1 MPGYWGSSLDK
12 SAFEMQICPKGAI
25 FGIKKMIARTL
36 STALEAYFKQFPIV
50 FLTGPRQSGKT
61 TLLRSLFPK
70 MPYASLEDPDVR
82 ELALKDP
89 RNFLASYP
97 QGAVLDEVQRAP
109 LLFSY
114 LQGIVDNDPKL
125 RFILSGS
132 QHFLMMKHI
141 NQSLAGR
148 AGVLALLPLSLLELK
163 RAGKM
168 MESPEEQ
175 MFRGMYPRLYAEGG
189 SAQAF
194 YTSYLN
200 TYIERDVRQLQ
211 NIGDLS
217 DFLRFLRLCAGR
229 IGQVLN
235 ISSLASDAGI
245 SPNTAKS
252 WLSVLEASYVCF
264 RLMPH
269 YANFHKRLIKSSK
282 LYFYDTGLA
291 CSLLYIEEARQL
303 TTHFARGQLF
313 ENLIILELLKHRLH
327 RARQPNL
334 YFWRDR
340 HGHEVDCLL
349 DRAGELTPVEIKA
362 GKTFNFSYFDGLN
375 YWLNLSGS
383 PAEKAWLIYAGE
395 DSRRTS
401 SGNLLSWKEVDKY
414 PE

>member
-1 MPGYWGSSLDK
+1 
-12 SAFEMQICPKGAI
+12 
-25 FGIKKMIARTL
+25 MIHRRLTE
-36 STALEAYFKQFPIV
+36 ALEAYSRQFPVV

-61 TLLRSLFPK
+61 TLLKSLFAEK
-70 MPYASLEDPDVR
+70 PYASLEDPDVR
-82 ELALKDP
+82 EFALEDP
-89 RNFLASYP
+89 RGFLATYP
-97 QGAVLDEVQRAP
+97 EGAVLDEVQRAP

-114 LQGIVDNDPKL
+114 LQGIVDRQPEH

-132 QHFLMMKHI
+132 QHFLMMKQI
-141 NQSLAGR
+141 TQSLAGR

-163 RAGKM
+163 KAGKLL
-168 MESPEEQ
+168 ESPEEQ
-175 MFRGMYPRLYAEGG
+175 IFRGMYPRLYAEGG
-189 SAQAF
+189 SAHAF

-200 TYIERDVRQLQ
+200 TYIERDVRSLQ

-217 DFLRFLRLCAGR
+217 DFLRFIRLCAGR

-264 RLMPH
+264 LLKPH
-269 YANFHKRLIKSSK
+269 HANFNKRLIKSPK

-291 CSLLYIEEARQL
+291 SALLYLEEARQL
-303 TTHFARGQLF
+303 ETHFARGSLF
-313 ENLIILELLKHRLH
+313 ENLVVLELLKHRLH
-327 RARQPNL
+327 SARQPNL

-349 DRAGELTPVEIKA
+349 ERAGSLTPVEIKA
-362 GKTFNFSYFDGLN
+362 GKTFNFSYFDGLS
-375 YWLNLSGS
+375 YWNKLSGNGV
-383 PAEKAWLIYAGE
+383 ENTYVIYAGDE
-395 DSRRTS
+395 SRETS
-401 SGNLLSWKEVDKY
+401 AGKLISWKDVEGY

>member
-1 MPGYWGSSLDK
+1 
-12 SAFEMQICPKGAI
+12 
-25 FGIKKMIARTL
+25 MIYRRLTE
-36 STALEAYFKQFPIV
+36 ALQAYSEQFPVV

-61 TLLRSLFPK
+61 TLLRSLFAEK
-70 MPYASLEDPDVR
+70 PYASLEDPDVR
-82 ELALKDP
+82 EFALEDP
-89 RNFLASYP
+89 RGFLATYP
-97 QGAVLDEVQRAP
+97 EGAVLDEVQRVP

-114 LQGIVDNDPKL
+114 LQGIVDRQPGR

-132 QHFLMMKHI
+132 QHFLMMKQI

-163 RAGKM
+163 KAGKLL
-168 MESPEEQ
+168 ESPEEQ
-175 MFRGMYPRLYAEGG
+175 IFRGMYPRLYGEGG
-189 SAQAF
+189 SAHAF

-200 TYIERDVRQLQ
+200 TYIERDVRSLQ

-217 DFLRFLRLCAGR
+217 DFLRFIRLCAGR

-264 RLMPH
+264 LLKPH
-269 YANFHKRLIKSSK
+269 HANFNKRLIKSPK

-291 CSLLYIEEARQL
+291 GALLYLEEARQL
-303 TTHFARGQLF
+303 ETHFARGSLF
-313 ENLIILELLKHRLH
+313 ENMIVLELLKHRLH
-327 RARQPNL
+327 NARQPNL

-349 DRAGELTPVEIKA
+349 ERADTLTPVEIKA
-362 GKTFNFSYFDGLN
+362 GKTFNFSYFDGLR
-375 YWLNLSGS
+375 YWNELSGN
-383 PAEKAWLIYAGE
+383 AVENTYVIYAGDE
-395 DSRRTS
+395 SRETS
-401 SGNLLSWKEVDKY
+401 AGKLIAWKDVEGY